1 MTDYGQPDGP
11 RSRPARLLA
20 GVWAAVCVVGYF
32 AAFAPPYL
40 LGAAWQ
46 AARDGWRLG
55 RADQLR
61 EGD

>member
-1 MTDYGQPDGP
+1 MTDSGEPDGP
-11 RSRPARLLA
+11 RRLPARALLA
-20 GVWAAVCVVGYF
+20 AWGLCCSLAYF

>member
-1 MTDYGQPDGP
+1 MTPGEPDGRP
-11 RSRPARLLA
+11 TLPARVLA
-20 GVWAAVCVVGYF
+20 AAWSLACAAAYF